1 MGHIVGPL
9 KMIRTTMSNQCE
21 QHFCEEAPARLTE
34 HGKTQARVDLGC
46 GAENSTT
53 CSRDEAGFASDCM
66 LRSLWYSLDEEAKS
80 TTIKKRNR
88 IYFATLRGNR
98 TVIKCGTKPRLRW
111 LTQPT
116 VRRGI
121 GRFSQKQLFSLGSQQ
136 RRKPQPS
143 TSTSS
148 NYRTYLIQFVPASS
162 IPQKSYTYEAYGA
175 ASTQRSARVSR
186 TN

>member
-1 MGHIVGPL
+1 MLQQVATRELSNTGHIVGPL

-80 TTIKKRNR
+80 TTIKKAKSN
-88 IYFATLRGNR
+88 
-98 TVIKCGTKPRLRW
+98 
-111 LTQPT
+111 
-116 VRRGI
+116 
-121 GRFSQKQLFSLGSQQ
+121 LFCD
-136 RRKPQPS
+136 
-143 TSTSS
+143 
-148 NYRTYLIQFVPASS
+148 IA
-162 IPQKSYTYEAYGA
+162 
-175 ASTQRSARVSR
+175 
-186 TN
+186 